1 MGGLVFGGVA
11 RYFFVEFEL
20 MFEFGV
26 LLGEFLIDFE
36 EEGEFELLGVFERSG
51 FFGFGEG
58 GK

>member
-1 MGGLVFGGVA
+1 
-11 RYFFVEFEL
+11 
-20 MFEFGV
+20 
-26 LLGEFLIDFE
+26 LIDFE